1 MVSFLPIPPVLLCE
15 GVKKAS
21 TFMETLMVVA
31 ITMVLTGLVI
41 EAAFRVYESFTHVK
55 KEHHIYDPKNSHPSG
70 SMIFRGSP
78 NPPP

>member
-1 MVSFLPIPPVLLCE
+1 M

-21 TFMETLMVVA
+21 TFMETLVVVA

-41 EAAFRVYESFTHVK
+41 EAAFRVYESFRSIK
-55 KEHHIYDPKNSHPSG
+55 KEHYLYDPKNSHPAGNS
-70 SMIFRGSP
+70 ILRGSP

>member
-1 MVSFLPIPPVLLCE
+1 MPIPPVLLCG

-21 TFMETLMVVA
+21 TFMETLVVVA

-41 EAAFRVYESFTHVK
+41 EAAFRVYESFVGVDK
-55 KEHHIYDPKNSHPSG
+55 DHHLFDPKNSHPSG
-70 SMIFRGSP
+70 NTIYNRGSP